1 MMKFSEVAK
10 YLYNVP
16 KFSAKNEANHT
27 KSLLRELGNPQEAF
41 SIIHVAGTNGK
52 GSVSCFTASMLQE
65 AGKKVG
71 LFTSPHLVR
80 LNERFRI
87 NGTEA
92 ADDMIVTAFEKVME
106 TVKIC
111 GMAHPTFF
119 EMILAM
125 GLLIFQEAG
134 VEIAVIE
141 TGLGGRKD
149 ATNVLIPIVSV
160 ITSIGL
166 DHTEYLGNTLEQVA
180 AEKAGIIKKGIPV
193 VFLEGEKVTN
203 RVICQKA
210 EEVKAPCFSV
220 SKIDTKKIK
229 KENKSIAF
237 SLENR
242 YYGTE
247 WFCVHTEALYQADNA
262 KVALKV
268 MEVIGGADVTPE
280 ILRRGLAKARWP
292 GRMEETAS
300 GIYLDGAHNEA
311 GIRAFL
317 QTIKTMECKGRRI
330 LLFGALADK
339 DYEEMIETLCIEG
352 NFDQVIVTRVD
363 STRAADAESLGKLF
377 KKFTKVHVIVEEDWK
392 RAFLLGQEQKGVND
406 ILYCVGSLYFIGAL
420 KQLAEE
426 VFRPCQQLVKSE
438 GGTAND

>member
-1 MMKFSEVAK
+1 MKFSEVAE

-52 GSVSCFTASMLQE
+52 GSVSNYCASMLQVAVV
-65 AGKKVG
+65 AGAIGSSTAKIG

-87 NGTEA
+87 DSVEA
-92 ADDMIVTAFEKVME
+92 TDEAIVRAFEKVME
-106 TVKIC
+106 AVKKSD
-111 GMAHPTFF
+111 MAHPTFF

-125 GLLIFQEAG
+125 GLLIFKEAG
-134 VEIAVIE
+134 VEIAVVE

-149 ATNVLIPIVSV
+149 ATNVLMPIVSV

-166 DHTEYLGNTLEQVA
+166 DHTEYLGETLEEIA
-180 AEKAGIIKKGIPV
+180 GEKAGIIKEGIPV
-193 VFLEGEKVTN
+193 VYLEGEASTN
-203 RVICQKA
+203 SVICQKA
-210 EEVKAPCFSV
+210 KEKNAPCFSV
-220 SKIDTKKIK
+220 SKNETKKIK
-229 KENKSIAF
+229 KDNKSIAF
-237 SLENR
+237 SVENR

-247 WFCVHTEALYQADNA
+247 WFSIHTEALYQADNA

-268 MEVIGGADVTPE
+268 MEVVGGSDFTPE
-280 ILRRGLAKARWP
+280 ILRKGLLKAKWP
-292 GRMEETAS
+292 GRMEEIAP

-317 QTIKTMECKGRRI
+317 QTLQTMEVKGKRI
-330 LLFGALADK
+330 LLFAALADK
-339 DYEEMIETLCIEG
+339 DFEEMIEKLCIEG
-352 NFDQVIVTRVD
+352 NFDQVIVTKVD
-363 STRAADAESLGKLF
+363 NPRAASPSRLGEVFEKY
-377 KKFTKVHVIVEEDWK
+377 TKVSVIAEDRVE
-392 RAFLLGQEQKGVND
+392 RAFLLGKEMKEAEDV
-406 ILYCVGSLYFIGAL
+406 LFCAGSLYFIGAL

-426 VFRPCQQLVKSE
+426 IL
-438 GGTAND
+438 